1 MAREESYKDF
11 FVSCHSD
18 EKPESV
24 FGDSV
29 KLVKKDMRKTQD
41 KNDEILSAFFKIGT
55 IAVLVNIVLFTTCYT
70 KCIQDY
76 GLTES
81 SQKSLTI

>member
-11 FVSCHSD
+11 FRFLSFLRKAGISIRGFRQTVKRH
-18 EKPESV
+18 EKNA
-24 FGDSV
+24 G
-29 KLVKKDMRKTQD
+29 Q
-41 KNDEILSAFFKIGT
+41 NDEILSAFFKIGT

>member
-1 MAREESYKDF
+1 MKKRKVIIDCDPGIDDSLAIMLALKS
-11 FVSCHSD
+11 
-18 EKPESV
+18 PEIEVIGITIVCGNSPV
-24 FGDSV
+24 EMGFGNAKMCIRDS
-29 KLVKKDMRKTQD
+29 
-41 KNDEILSAFFKIGT
+41 
-55 IAVLVNIVLFTTCYT
+55 CYT